1 MILIEESN
9 YNEIVKAL
17 LKLRTIQNY
26 TILTKD
32 IVTDDERGRLYDA
45 ENMANV
51 ELQDIIETVLL
62 EEYPDDD
69 MLQCLPDYR
78 RIREENVDLPF

>member
-9 YNEIVKAL
+9 YNQIVKAL
-17 LKLRTIQNY
+17 LKLGTRQNY
-26 TILTKD
+26 TILTED
-32 IVTDDERGRLYDA
+32 IVTDDERVRRYDA
-45 ENMANV
+45 EDMANV

-62 EEYPDDD
+62 EEYHDDD

-78 RIREENVDLPF
+78 RIREENAGLPF